1 MSAAAATWQG
11 VRGVGLSLLAG
22 LRLLFFRPLP
32 AAARL
37 RPGWHFWPLLALQCG
52 VSLAIEAHWAVGLGQ
67 FSLDGLQS
75 DAFVALLVL
84 AAAQLAA
91 VLLQRP
97 VLVWTLAVLWMAS
110 SLWLGA
116 FWAVIEGNLWAHGW
130 LNPQRERIVLL
141 LIIAWWWLALLYSL
155 RQLVPVRS
163 RTVAMTVALLAA
175 LLSALPAFTLQLATY
190 RRAPPI
196 EVSRVAAADEAE
208 EFPLWPLDH
217 SAEQLLYAQP
227 ALLEAQLA
235 RLQPQDPERN
245 DLYLL
250 AFGGDGNEDVFRNE
264 VDYVQQLFD
273 QRFGTRGRSLA
284 LLNHPDS
291 TERKPLATLSNL
303 RLALQGVA
311 QQMDTEQDLLLLF
324 LTSHGS
330 DDHQLYV
337 DLLGLPLDQIEP
349 DQLRAALD
357 DSGIRWRVLVV
368 SACYSGGFI
377 DALADPRTLIITAAR
392 EDRSSFGCGPD
403 SDFTYFGRAYFIH
416 ALNQVGDLQSAF
428 KLAAEEIAER
438 EAEEERL
445 ASEPQIR
452 VGAEISARLE
462 AWQQGFELGPVLEWP
477 LAERP

>member
-1 MSAAAATWQG
+1 
-11 VRGVGLSLLAG
+11 
-22 LRLLFFRPLP
+22 
-32 AAARL
+32 
-37 RPGWHFWPLLALQCG
+37 
-52 VSLAIEAHWAVGLGQ
+52 
-67 FSLDGLQS
+67 
-75 DAFVALLVL
+75 AFVALLVL

-235 RLQPQDPERN
+235 QLQPQDPERN

-349 DQLRAALD
+349 
-357 DSGIRWRVLVV
+357 
-368 SACYSGGFI
+368 
-377 DALADPRTLIITAAR
+377 
-392 EDRSSFGCGPD
+392 
-403 SDFTYFGRAYFIH
+403 
-416 ALNQVGDLQSAF
+416 
-428 KLAAEEIAER
+428 
-438 EAEEERL
+438 
-445 ASEPQIR
+445 
-452 VGAEISARLE
+452 
-462 AWQQGFELGPVLEWP
+462 
-477 LAERP
+477 